1 MNKNLKE
8 SIKRVKELQK
18 KGLVYIPDDL
28 EGTVEPNY
36 QLLAAIIEN
45 MNIGMSRDD
54 YNRMRNDEEMLIYE
68 LALSSFSEKDLISE
82 QDIEF
87 KEKIIKEYV
96 DVSEPVLICD
106 SYCFTLK
113 FDLLQEIYEK
123 ALKQIKD
130 GKFKNYIFCK

>member
-1 MNKNLKE
+1 MNKILKE
-8 SIKRVKELQK
+8 NIKRAKKLQK

-45 MNIGMSRDD
+45 INIGMSRDY
-54 YNRMRNDEEMLIYE
+54 YNKMRSDEGKLIYE
-68 LALSSFSEKDLISE
+68 LALSSFNEEELISE

-87 KEKIIKEYV
+87 KEKIIRTYI
-96 DVSEPVLICD
+96 DVSDPVLICN
-106 SYCFTLK
+106 SYCFTPK
-113 FDLLQEIYEK
+113 FDLLQGIYEK

-130 GKFKNYIFCK
+130 GKFKNYIF